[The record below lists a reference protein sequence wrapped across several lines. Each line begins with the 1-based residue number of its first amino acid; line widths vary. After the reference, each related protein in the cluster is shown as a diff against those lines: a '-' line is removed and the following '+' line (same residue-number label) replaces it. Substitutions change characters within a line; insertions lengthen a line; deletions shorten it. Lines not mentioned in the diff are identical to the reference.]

1 MDRLEDSILRVSPT
15 VYNDAWNETPV
26 RLIDRPPRTSPSLP
40 PPPLASNSSA
50 RPNMLVQERAKRAS
64 AGNRMHEL
72 LAQEDFASEEVFLE
86 AENDADFEER
96 EGMFCTWI

>member
-1 MDRLEDSILRVSPT
+1 
-15 VYNDAWNETPV
+15 
-26 RLIDRPPRTSPSLP
+26 
-40 PPPLASNSSA
+40 
-50 RPNMLVQERAKRAS
+50 MLVQERAKRAS